1 VFPFGKLVDS
11 RDIINTVPV
20 VPLSSPLLFL
30 KNRLC
35 SAKFLVD
42 TGASV
47 SVFPH
52 LPCSP
57 SASGSGI
64 QLKTT
69 NGSPMNTYN
78 FRCMALQFG
87 SRRFEWSFVLANV
100 SMSLLGSY
108 FLCCNHLLVDIAGS
122 CLLDSYTLESIPAI
136 LSSSSN
142 SSSDLYTALL
152 STPEEFRY
160 LLSEYPDKVFYHRS
174 KAFSPPY

>member
-1 VFPFGKLVDS
+1 
-11 RDIINTVPV
+11 
-20 VPLSSPLLFL
+20 
-30 KNRLC
+30 
-35 SAKFLVD
+35 VD

-122 CLLDSYTLESIPAI
+122 CLHDSYTLESIPAI

-152 STPEEFRY
+152 STQSIQSAVQAGQFLPKPAKWMQRN
-160 LLSEYPDKVFYHRS
+160 LSELERKLQPWKLQGLSEIPLLLGPVLYTW
-174 KAFSPPY
+174 